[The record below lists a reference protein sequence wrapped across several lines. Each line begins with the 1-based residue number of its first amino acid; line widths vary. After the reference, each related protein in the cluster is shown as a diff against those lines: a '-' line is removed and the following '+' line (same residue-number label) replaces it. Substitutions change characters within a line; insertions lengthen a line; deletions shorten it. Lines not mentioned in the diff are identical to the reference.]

1 MMVRFKWRCKLCKQE
16 PVSDTRQRHTMDVCD
31 CGQSGVDAEEY
42 YTRIMGGYEYI
53 GDVEK

>member
-1 MMVRFKWRCKLCKQE
+1 MVRFKWRCKLCKQE